1 MKINNP
7 LFCKKLKNILF
18 CLFLTL
24 LIAHLMHFV
33 VVCLKIFDVM
43 GASGVT
49 LLTYWALIFMSGGL
63 TAILPLPK
71 KFKILQKFRST
82 LLK

>member
-24 LIAHLMHFV
+24 LIAHLLHFV
-33 VVCLKIFDVM
+33 VVCLKILDVM
-43 GASGVT
+43 GASGDVT
-49 LLTYWALIFMSGGL
+49 DLLGFLRHF
-63 TAILPLPK
+63 
-71 KFKILQKFRST
+71 F
-82 LLK
+82 